1 MNRPLMQIA
10 TSPAEY
16 VSAEDSVEHAVHK
29 MVAGGIGAVAVVD
42 DGRLGGIFTE
52 RDLMTKVVSGGGDM
66 TRLRVRDVMV
76 PDPVRVSSETT
87 RDEAMELMLENRFR
101 HLPVTDTDGR
111 LLGMLSIRDLL
122 RHQVDRLR
130 GDVQSL
136 QQYLAADG
144 PGG

>member
-10 TSPAEY
+10 TMPAES
-16 VSAEDSVEHAVHK
+16 VTADASVAEAVER
-29 MVAGGIGAVAVVD
+29 MVGSGIGAVAVVEA
-42 DGRLGGIFTE
+42 GQLSGIFTE
-52 RDLMTKVVSGGGDM
+52 RDLMTKVVAKGAEM
-66 TRLRVRDVMV
+66 ATLAVRDVMV
-76 PDPVRVSSETT
+76 SNPIAVPAGAT
-87 RDEAMELMLENRFR
+87 RDEAMELMLSNHFR
-101 HLPVTDTDGR
+101 HLPVTGDDGS

-130 GDVQSL
+130 DDVQSL

>member
-10 TSPAEY
+10 TMPAE
-16 VSAEDSVEHAVHK
+16 SVAAGDTVAAAVK
-29 MVAGGIGAVAVVD
+29 RMVGSGIGAVAVVD
-42 DGRLGGIFTE
+42 GDQLIGIFTE
-52 RDLMTKVVSGGGDM
+52 RDLMTKVVAEGAEM
-66 TRLRVRDVMV
+66 ATLTVRDVMV
-76 PDPVRVSSETT
+76 SDPIAVSAEAT
-87 RDEAMELMLENRFR
+87 RDEAMDLMLTNHFR
-101 HLPVTDTDGR
+101 HLPVTGADGS

-130 GDVQSL
+130 DDVQSL